1 MQQTG
6 LQRSAATAERRFLS
20 YKNWVSSFILDSA
33 IVCECRIVF
42 RDKHEMELTILYL
55 IGLLSMIFNAVAF
68 RNDMQFIL
76 NSICSRSDALL
87 AASAFCAPTPISTS
101 L

>member
-1 MQQTG
+1 MQQTEDCSDQ
-6 LQRSAATAERRFLS
+6 LPLLRRFLS
-20 YKNWVSSFILDSA
+20 YKNWVRSFILDSA

-42 RDKHEMELTILYL
+42 GDKHEMARTILYL

-87 AASAFCAPTPISTS
+87 AASDFCAPTPI
-101 L
+101 